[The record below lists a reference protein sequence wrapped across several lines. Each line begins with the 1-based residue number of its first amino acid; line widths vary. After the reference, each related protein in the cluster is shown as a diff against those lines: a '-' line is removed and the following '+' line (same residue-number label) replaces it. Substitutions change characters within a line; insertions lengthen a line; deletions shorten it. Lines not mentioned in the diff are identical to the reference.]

1 MSNLINSIF
10 KNKKV
15 NLSKLEPFG
24 FVLTET
30 GYVFNQNLKDCELKL
45 IIWISMS
52 GELSAKVLDAYSEE
66 PYTLH
71 LTEGAAGSFVGNVKS
86 QYEEIL
92 LSLAEQCYEP
102 DVFHMSQALEV
113 IEHVHNTYGDELEFL
128 WKKSKSAGWR
138 RKDNNKWYGVMLSI
152 TKRQLGLDGDDL
164 IEIIDLR
171 IQPEELESLADHQY
185 YFPGYHMNKKHWLTI
200 ILDDSID
207 LDEIKQRI
215 AVSYQLAA
223 LK

>member
-24 FVLTET
+24 FALTET
-30 GYVFNQNLKDCELKL
+30 GYVFNQNLKECELEL
-45 IIWISMS
+45 IIQISLS

-71 LTEGAAGSFVGNVKS
+71 LAEGTAGSFVGTVKS
-86 QYEEIL
+86 QYEEIM

-102 DVFHMSQALEV
+102 DVFHMSRALEV
-113 IEHVHNTYGDELEFL
+113 IEHVRSTYGDELEFL
-128 WKKSKSAGWR
+128 WKKSKSAVWR

-152 TKRQLGLDGDDL
+152 TKRQLGLRGDDL
-164 IEIIDLR
+164 IEIIELR
-171 IQPEELESLADHQY
+171 NRPEGLEGVVYHEY

-200 ILDDSID
+200 ILDDSAD
-207 LDEIKQRI
+207 LDEIRQRI
-215 AVSYQLAA
+215 AKSYQLAA

>member
-92 LSLAEQCYEP
+92 LS
-102 DVFHMSQALEV
+102 
-113 IEHVHNTYGDELEFL
+113 
-128 WKKSKSAGWR
+128 
-138 RKDNNKWYGVMLSI
+138 ML
-152 TKRQLGLDGDDL
+152 
-164 IEIIDLR
+164 
-171 IQPEELESLADHQY
+171 
-185 YFPGYHMNKKHWLTI
+185 
-200 ILDDSID
+200 
-207 LDEIKQRI
+207 
-215 AVSYQLAA
+215 
-223 LK
+223 

>member
-113 IEHVHNTYGDELEFL
+113 IEHVHNTYGDELEFFVE
-128 WKKSKSAGWR
+128 K
-138 RKDNNKWYGVMLSI
+138 V
-152 TKRQLGLDGDDL
+152 
-164 IEIIDLR
+164 
-171 IQPEELESLADHQY
+171 
-185 YFPGYHMNKKHWLTI
+185 
-200 ILDDSID
+200 
-207 LDEIKQRI
+207 
-215 AVSYQLAA
+215 
-223 LK
+223 